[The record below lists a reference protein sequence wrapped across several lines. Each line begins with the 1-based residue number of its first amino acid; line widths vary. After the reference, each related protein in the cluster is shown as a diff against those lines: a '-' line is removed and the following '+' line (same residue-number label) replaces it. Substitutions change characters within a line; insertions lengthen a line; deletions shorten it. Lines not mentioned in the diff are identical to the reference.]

1 MDKQTLDKFV
11 PHWRRWGILLVL
23 VMLAVLAAAVLGRA
37 PIAEWWGYKATSEM
51 SAEGAFLLFFAKRYA
66 ALCAFLLVS
75 GGGALFAW
83 LKYKENKYR
92 TQNNDFTSAVKL
104 LGGEEP
110 TLRIRGINAVKE
122 MAENNPEC
130 FLRQSAESLTAHI
143 KSNAQITAKPPLPQ
157 GRLPDIPRILG
168 EDVKA
173 AFAAVDGLFTK
184 HESGDISGHLP
195 PDALDFSNADFS
207 HLNLNNQQ
215 VPGLRW
221 FKNWREAD
229 LSGADLHQAKLKHA
243 DFTGAI
249 MHGADLSEAK
259 LGGAV
264 FQEAQLQGAYLR
276 AACLQNPPPH
286 FYNPKTGL
294 SGANLSWA
302 CFHHAH
308 IDVPGWRSR
317 FFATD
322 FSDAVVA
329 RAPSLHD
336 DMKGKIWHSKQKA
349 FDNIKVQ
356 QGENDWGLDLCSDAS
371 TSALVGAFR
380 NYTGRDGAFF
390 NSDQSIRFWKAAV
403 ALPSLPDDF
412 PNIWRKRLAR
422 AKKTIDSFRRTFSK
436 A

>member
-1 MDKQTLDKFV
+1 MDKQTLDKFI
-11 PHWRRWGILLVL
+11 PHWRRWVILIAT

-51 SAEGAFLLFFAKRYA
+51 SAERAFLLFFAKHYV
-66 ALCAFLLVS
+66 ALCVA

-104 LGGEEP
+104 LGEKEF

-122 MAENNPEC
+122 MAESNPER

-221 FKNWREAD
+221 FKNWRESD
-229 LSGADLHQAKLKHA
+229 LSGADLHQAELKHA

-249 MHGADLSEAK
+249 MHGADLSRAK
-259 LGGAV
+259 LGGANLCD
-264 FQEAQLQGAYLR
+264 AQLQGASLFHAYL
-276 AACLQNPPPH
+276 QDPPPVLH
-286 FYNPKTGL
+286 HPRWVLPK
-294 SGANLSWA
+294 ADFSWA
-302 CFHHAH
+302 TLRCARVEFKLWEAK
-308 IDVPGWRSR
+308 

-322 FSDAVVA
+322 FSGAVIKKGP
-329 RAPSLHD
+329 APFD
-336 DMKGKIWHSKQKA
+336 DMDKKIWFCAEQKEFAQFTEQSK
-349 FDNIKVQ
+349 
-356 QGENDWGLDLCSDAS
+356 EEWDLESCPS
-371 TSALVGAFR
+371 TSVLVGAFR
-380 NYTGRDGAFF
+380 NYAEKGGVDYSKKLSPYF
-390 NSDQSIRFWKAAV
+390 IEAALK
-403 ALPSLPDDF
+403 LPELPADF
-412 PNIWRKRLAR
+412 PDEWREWLEKKEKEKRAG
-422 AKKTIDSFRRTFSK
+422 DSWKIRD
-436 A
+436 